1 MSTPAPQP
9 TARPLPPQLPGTHV
23 PSESQRN
30 PSTQAQTTETVT
42 SSAVASAVTKRSSV
56 VRNVLSNWSGYIFSV
71 VVSFFLAP
79 YVVNHLGTTA
89 YGVWSLVIS
98 LTGYLGLLDLG
109 VRGAVTRYVARF
121 HAQADHQR
129 SSQVASAAMAIFGG
143 SGLATISV
151 SLLLAISIVGRM
163 NIPAEYLTAAR
174 SVLVLTGISIAV
186 SLINGV
192 YGGMLIALQRFD
204 LSNGIEVVTAGLR
217 AVAIVVALNRGEGL
231 VTLAGIQVG
240 FTLLRL
246 LANVVFLHKLYP
258 QVRVRPRSADA
269 QNLRL
274 IFSFSVFSCLLHA
287 SRNLIYDSDL
297 VVIGAYLPVTAVTF
311 YAIGGNLVDYARAL
325 ISGISQ
331 TMTPLASSLEAKQ
344 GAAGVRELLLKS
356 SPWGT
361 IVALP
366 IAITFLIRGNSF
378 IELWMGAQF
387 AESSGDVLKILA
399 IVMLFGASGSIVGS
413 VLLGISRH
421 KPLVPAFVAEGLCN
435 LGLSIWLVHK
445 MGIIGVAWGT
455 LIPSLFTNFAF
466 IPWYV
471 RRVLGVSPWRYAQL
485 AWLKPGLA
493 AVPFAIITYA
503 VEQLW
508 PAGNLL
514 IFFLQVAL
522 CLSFLVACDW
532 RICLNAN
539 QRLEYLRKFTSTLGR
554 VSVRT

>member
-1 MSTPAPQP
+1 MSTPAHQP
-9 TARPLPPQLPGTHV
+9 AQPIPPHFTDIPIQNNLPNEAPV
-23 PSESQRN
+23 P
-30 PSTQAQTTETVT
+30 T
-42 SSAVASAVTKRSSV
+42 SAIVSKRSRI

-79 YVVNHLGTTA
+79 YVVNHLGTVG

-121 HAQADHQR
+121 HAQGDHQR
-129 SSQVASAAMAIFGG
+129 SSQVASAAMAIFAGTG
-143 SGLATISV
+143 VVTIVTSAVLAV
-151 SLLLAISIVGRM
+151 AVVDRM
-163 NIPAEYLTAAR
+163 NIPPQYLPAAKL
-174 SVLVLTGISIAV
+174 VLVLTGISIAI
-186 SLINGV
+186 SLVNGV

-204 LSNGIEVVTAGLR
+204 LSNGIEVLTAGLR
-217 AVAIVVALNRGEGL
+217 ASAIVLALYQGFGL
-231 VTLAGIQVG
+231 ITLACIQVG
-240 FTLLRL
+240 FTLARL
-246 LANVVFLHKLYP
+246 GANLLLSHKFYP
-258 QVRVRPRSADA
+258 QVCLRLRSADA

-274 IFSFSVFSCLLHA
+274 IFSFSIFSCLLHA

-344 GAAGVRELLLKS
+344 GTAGVSELLLKS

-366 IAITFLIRGNSF
+366 VVITFLIRGSSF
-378 IELWMGAQF
+378 IELWMGSQF
-387 AESSGDVLKILA
+387 AESSGQVLKILA
-399 IVMLFGASGSIVGS
+399 LTMLFGASSSIVGS

-421 KPLVPAFVAEGLCN
+421 KPLVPALLAEGLCN
-435 LGLSIWLVHK
+435 LGLSIWLVRK

-455 LIPSLFTNFAF
+455 LIPSLFTNLAF

-471 RRVLGVSPWRYAQL
+471 RRVLGVSPWQYVRSS
-485 AWLKPGLA
+485 WLKPALA
-493 AVPFAIITYA
+493 AVPFAVITYA
-503 VEQLW
+503 VEQFW
-508 PAGNLL
+508 PANNLL
-514 IFFLQVAL
+514 IFFLQVGL
-522 CLSFLVACDW
+522 CLPSLVACDW
-532 RICLNAN
+532 RICLNAS
-539 QRLEYLRKFTSTLGR
+539 QRLEYLRKFSSTLGR